1 MSYDRKVP
9 VKVRLK
15 TSELSVGDLA
25 RLTGVRP
32 SAIRYY
38 EACGLLPAPARRSGR
53 RRYDPAFIGRVRH
66 ILAARRLGFTIAE
79 IRKLA
84 TTGID
89 VWRSEAQAKARS
101 LRALITKLSADVEQL
116 DELSGCECASDS
128 ACRF

>member
-1 MSYDRKVP
+1 MSDDRKVP

-15 TSELSVGDLA
+15 TSELSVGDLT
-25 RLTGVRP
+25 RLTGARP

-38 EACGLLPAPARRSGR
+38 VACGLLPAPARRSGR
-53 RRYDPAFIGRVRH
+53 RRYDHAIIERVRH
-66 ILAARRLGFTIAE
+66 IMEARRLGFTIAE

-89 VWRSEAQAKARS
+89 VWRSEAQTKARS